1 VKLWLAAIVG
11 LWIAVGV
18 GQPNASGID
27 AAFAKFWSA
36 KNPGDAAKAADDIVR
51 SGVSFEAAYE
61 RLRRGRTYDPHVPVG
76 VVAGHRGAFSYFL
89 DIPATYD
96 PSRTYQVR
104 MQLHGGIAA
113 PKDNNE
119 RRGRNGI
126 GRLAGA
132 EQIYVLPA
140 SWNEAPW
147 WSGAQIDNLRGI
159 LDTLKRTYN
168 VDETRVVLSG
178 VSDGGTGAYFVDMLD
193 PTPYASFLPLNGY
206 ILVLQHVVD
215 HESLFPGNLR
225 NKPLFVV
232 NGGRDPLYPMASVEP
247 TLEHLA
253 KAGVRI
259 TYKPQPQA
267 GHDTSWWPEV
277 KDDFEA
283 FVREHPRVSFPDALT
298 WETADTRR
306 YGRLHWLQIDTLG
319 AAATDA
325 RDFADLNEYA
335 RAPAADLGLRL
346 APGLKVDRVIKGTMA
361 SRLGLERNDIIQRV
375 GDVTL
380 RADGDLVAA
389 LQPYQRGTPIRMTV
403 NRHDQPVELS
413 GTFDPEMV
421 QPPVEPMFR
430 RTGKSGRVD
439 LVRSGNTVD
448 VKTRGVTHFT
458 LLLSP
463 DQFDFAK
470 PVRVV
475 VNGTTAF
482 DGTVERS
489 VSTLVKWAARDN
501 DRTMLFGAE
510 LPIAVR

>member
-1 VKLWLAAIVG
+1 VKPWLAAIVG
-11 LWIAVGV
+11 LLLAAGV
-18 GQPNASGID
+18 GPQNTSAID
-27 AAFAKFWSA
+27 AAFAKFWAA
-36 KNPGDAAKAADDIVR
+36 KNPGDAAKAVDDIVK

-61 RLRRGRTYDPHVPVG
+61 RLKRGRTYDPHVPVG

-89 DIPATYD
+89 DVPATYD
-96 PSRTYQVR
+96 SSRTYQVR
-104 MQLHGGIAA
+104 IQLHGGISA

-140 SWNEAPW
+140 SWNDAPW
-147 WSGAQIDNLRGI
+147 WSSAQIDNLRGI
-159 LDTLKRTYN
+159 LDTLKRSYN
-168 VDETRVVLSG
+168 VDENRVVLSG

-215 HESLFPGNLR
+215 QESLFAGNLR

-232 NGGRDPLYPMASVEP
+232 NGGRDPLYPMTSVEP

-253 KAGVRI
+253 KGGVRI

-277 KDDFEA
+277 KDSFET
-283 FVREHPRVSFPDALT
+283 FVSDHPRVPYPDALT
-298 WETADTRR
+298 WETTDTRR
-306 YGRLHWLQIDTLG
+306 YGRVHWLEIDTLG
-319 AAATDA
+319 SASSDA
-325 RDFADLNEYA
+325 RDFSDLNDYS
-335 RAPAADLGLRL
+335 RAPAADLGFRL
-346 APGLKVDRVIKGTMA
+346 APGLKVDRVIKGSMA
-361 SRLGLERNDIIQRV
+361 ARLGLERNDVIQRV

-380 RADGDLVAA
+380 RADRDLVDA
-389 LQPYQRGTPIRMTV
+389 LQSYQRGAPIHLTV
-403 NRHDQPVELS
+403 MRHDQPIELS
-413 GTFDPEMV
+413 GSFEPEV
-421 QPPVEPMFR
+421 VPAPAEQMFQR
-430 RTGKSGRVD
+430 VGKAGRVD
-439 LVRSGNTVD
+439 LARSGNTVD

-475 VNGTTAF
+475 VNGSTAF
-482 DGTVERS
+482 DGSVEKS
-489 VSTLVKWAARDN
+489 VATLVKWAARDN

>member
-1 VKLWLAAIVG
+1 
-11 LWIAVGV
+11 
-18 GQPNASGID
+18 
-27 AAFAKFWSA
+27 
-36 KNPGDAAKAADDIVR
+36 
-51 SGVSFEAAYE
+51 
-61 RLRRGRTYDPHVPVG
+61 VG

-89 DIPATYD
+89 DVPPTYD
-96 PSRTYQVR
+96 PSRSYQVR
-104 MQLHGGIAA
+104 IQLHGGISA

-119 RRGRNGI
+119 RRWRNGI

-140 SWNEAPW
+140 AWSDAPW
-147 WSGAQIDNLRGI
+147 WSSAQIENLRGI

-215 HESLFPGNLR
+215 EESLFPGNLR

-232 NGGRDPLYPMASVEP
+232 NGGRDPLYPMSSVEP

-277 KDDFEA
+277 KDDYEA

-319 AAATDA
+319 PAASDA
-325 RDFADLNEYA
+325 QDFADLNAYSREPVTEVGF
-335 RAPAADLGLRL
+335 RVTPD
-346 APGLKVDRVIKGTMA
+346 LKVERVIKGSMGA
-361 SRLGLERNDIIQRV
+361 RLGLERNDVIQRV

-380 RADGDLVAA
+380 RADRDLVDA
-389 LQPYQRGTPIRMTV
+389 LLSYKSGTFIRLTV
-403 NRHDQPVELS
+403 MRHDQPLELS
-413 GTFDPEMV
+413 GIFDPEIV
-421 QPPVEPMFR
+421 RSSVEPMFR
-430 RTGKSGRVD
+430 RLGKSGRVD

-448 VKTRGVTHFT
+448 AKTRGVGHFT

-470 PVRVV
+470 PVRVI
-475 VNGTTAF
+475 VNGTTVF
-482 DGTVERS
+482 NGPVEKS
-489 VSTLVKWAARDN
+489 VTTLVKWAARDN
-501 DRTMLFGAE
+501 DRTMLIGAE
-510 LPIAVR
+510 LPVAVR